1 MRRSLNTANPQIA
14 GSRAYGYAG
23 VAILGWSTAATAFKV
38 GLNHLD
44 GPHLLWVSSWVAS
57 LVLLLVVLYQR
68 RMDQVR
74 SQTWQQVRLSALQGS
89 LNPCGYYLVLFGAY
103 DRLPAQAA
111 MALNYTWPLA
121 LALLA
126 VPLLGEKLRPKTLLA
141 LGISLMGVI
150 LMAADGQSE
159 GLPIK
164 DPLGVVLALGSVT
177 LWAGYWLLNVRDPRP
192 AELKLLMSFGFG
204 SLWITLVLP
213 LLTTPTWP
221 SWTGWA
227 AGSYIG
233 LMEMGLAFIFW
244 LRGLELA
251 PHRGVLSNWVYL
263 APFGSLIWIRLIL
276 GETIALTSVV
286 GLLLILGSILWQS
299 QPNPPQ
305 P

>member
-1 MRRSLNTANPQIA
+1 MTDTSQQLAQ
-14 GSRAYGYAG
+14 GSHTFRAYGYAG

-38 GLNHLD
+38 GLAHLD
-44 GPHLLWVSSWVAS
+44 GLHLLWISS
-57 LVLLLVVLYQR
+57 LVSTLVLVVAITCQGQFPQIR
-68 RMDQVR
+68 H
-74 SQTWQQVRLSALQGS
+74 QTWDQIRLSALQGS

-141 LGISLMGVI
+141 IGISLIGVVLI
-150 LMAADGQSE
+150 AGGVQSAWQ
-159 GLPIK
+159 IQ

-177 LWAGYWLLNVRDPRP
+177 LWAGYWLLNLRDPRP

-204 SLWITLVLP
+204 SLWITLLLP
-213 LLTTPTWP
+213 LLTTPAWP

-251 PHRGVLSNWVYL
+251 PHRGALSNWVYL
-263 APFGSLIWIRLIL
+263 APLGSLVWIRLIL
-276 GETIALTSVV
+276 GETIALTSVM

-299 QPNPPQ
+299 QPNAAP
-305 P
+305 